1 MVLVVK
7 KMKRSEVQREKLSPM
22 MQQYMEIKDKYEDCI
37 IFFRLGDFYEM
48 FFDDAILAS
57 RVLELTLT
65 GKQAGLEERVPMC
78 GIPHHAYAAYVD
90 ELIEKGYKV
99 AICEQLEDPK
109 LTKGMVKRDVIQV
122 VTKGT
127 RIDENI
133 DSKSNNYIA
142 NIYSFDYCYGISFA
156 DISTGE
162 VYAMLVE
169 GEKEKVIK
177 EIAKHGFKE
186 VIVNDNTDREII
198 EILRSNYN
206 ILVTITKEES
216 EDKNYEYI
224 YKDIEDIR
232 FVSTL
237 KHLLYYIL
245 DTKKGD
251 LHHLQKCRIIK
262 NSEYLEFDNN
272 TKRNLELTE
281 TLRNRERQYS
291 LLWLLDKNKTAM
303 GSRYLKYNIENP
315 LTNKEAIERR
325 YNMVE
330 KLSTEF
336 ILRDDLTKELSNVY
350 DLERLAG
357 RVSYGNLNA
366 KDLLQLK
373 NSLKSFPRI
382 KEILE
387 QLNFD
392 KKLETLD
399 ELYELLDKTILED
412 APFTLHEGHLI
423 KEGYNEELD
432 ELKRVS
438 SGSKDFILELEQKER
453 ERTGIKNLKV
463 GFNKVFGYYIEVS
476 KGQKHLIKDEF
487 GYDRKQTLA
496 NCERYTTPLLKE
508 KENIIL
514 GAEEKIINLE
524 YKIFMDIR
532 EVVKRYIGKLQKA
545 SKVISEI
552 DMLQSFSIVSD
563 QYKYVRPTLT
573 DEKMIKMIDCRHP
586 VVEQVMKDK
595 YIPNDI
601 IMDKTTDIL
610 LITGPNMAGKSTYM
624 RQCAITVIMAQM
636 GCFVPCKSC
645 TMPIFDKIFTRIGA
659 SDDLVSGESTFM
671 VEMKEANTAIS
682 DATENSLI
690 LFDELGRG
698 TATYDGMSLA
708 QAILEYIHDKIK
720 AKTMFSTHYHE
731 LTSLEKDLKHLKNV
745 HVSAIEK
752 EGQITFLHK
761 VKNGAV
767 DKSYGIHVASLA
779 HLPES
784 LIKRADEIL
793 NIYEK
798 KNIKKETFTQ
808 TSLFE
813 LTESE
818 AEPKKNIIEEKIKA
832 INPLEMTPMEALN
845 YLYELKKE
853 INRKE

>member
-1 MVLVVK
+1 
-7 KMKRSEVQREKLSPM
+7 MKRSEVDRSKLSPM
-22 MQQYMEIKDKYEDCI
+22 MQQYMEIKDKYEDSI

-78 GIPHHAYAAYVD
+78 GIPHHAYSGYVD
-90 ELIEKGYKV
+90 ELIDKGYKV

-109 LTKGMVKRDVIQV
+109 ETKGMVKRDVVQV

-127 RIDENI
+127 RIDSNI

-142 NIYSFDYCYGISFA
+142 NIYDFSYCYGISYA

-162 VYAMLVE
+162 VCATLVE
-169 GEKEKVIK
+169 GEKDRVVK
-177 EIAKHGFKE
+177 EIVRNGFRE
-186 VIVNDNTDREII
+186 VIVNDTINREIV
-198 EILRSNYN
+198 EELRSSYG
-206 ILVTITKEES
+206 ILVSIIKEEL
-216 EDKNYEYI
+216 EDENYEYI
-224 YKDIEDIR
+224 YKDIEDVR
-232 FVSTL
+232 LVRTL
-237 KHLLYYIL
+237 KHLLFYVI

-251 LHHLQKCRIIK
+251 LRHLQKCHIVK
-262 NSEYLEFDNN
+262 ASEYLEFDLNA
-272 TKRNLELTE
+272 KRNLELVE
-281 TLRNRERQYS
+281 TLKNRDRQYS

-303 GSRYLKYNIENP
+303 GSRYLKHNILNP
-315 LTNKEAIERR
+315 LTSKKEIERR
-325 YNMVE
+325 YDLVS

-336 ILRDDLTKELSNVY
+336 ILRDDLIKALCDVY

-357 RVSYGNLNA
+357 RITYGNLNA

-373 NSLKSFPRI
+373 SSLGVLPEIKRI
-382 KEILE
+382 LGELCFDQEIE
-387 QLNFD
+387 TFD
-392 KKLETLD
+392 D
-399 ELYELLDKTILED
+399 LYSLLDRTILED
-412 APFTLHEGHLI
+412 APFSLHEGHLI
-423 KEGYNEELD
+423 KSGYNQELD
-432 ELKRVS
+432 ELKKIS
-438 SGSKDFILELEQKER
+438 SGSKDFILEMEQTER

-476 KGQKHLIKDEF
+476 KGQIGQIKDEY

-496 NCERYTTPLLKE
+496 NCERFITPLLKE

-524 YKIFMDIR
+524 YKLFMDIR
-532 EVVKRYIGKLQKA
+532 EVVKRYITRLQKLA
-545 SKVISEI
+545 KIVSEV
-552 DMLQSFSIVSD
+552 DMLQSFSVVSD
-563 QYKYVRPTLT
+563 TYKFVRPSIT
-573 DEKMIKMIDCRHP
+573 DEKIIKMIECRHP

-624 RQCAITVIMAQM
+624 RQCAITVIMAQI

-671 VEMKEANTAIS
+671 VEMKEANYAIS
-682 DATENSLI
+682 EATENSLI

-731 LTSLEKDLKHLKNV
+731 LTVLEKDLKHLKNV
-745 HVSAIEK
+745 HVSAIEEDGK
-752 EGQITFLHK
+752 ITFLHK
-761 VKNGAV
+761 VKTGSV

-779 HLPES
+779 KLPSS
-784 LIKRADEIL
+784 LISRADDIL
-793 NIYEK
+793 SVYEK
-798 KNIKKETFTQ
+798 KSRKKETFTQ

-813 LTESE
+813 Y
-818 AEPKKNIIEEKIKA
+818 AEGDFEIKVNPIEEKLKN
-832 INPLEMTPMEALN
+832 INPLEMTPMEALSF
-845 YLYELKKE
+845 LYELNKEVKDKK
-853 INRKE
+853 